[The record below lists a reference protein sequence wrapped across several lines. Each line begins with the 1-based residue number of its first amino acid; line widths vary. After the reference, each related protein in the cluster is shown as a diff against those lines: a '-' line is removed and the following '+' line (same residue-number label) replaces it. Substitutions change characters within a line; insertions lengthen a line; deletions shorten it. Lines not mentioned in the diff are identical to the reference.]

1 MKKLAFAFLALFLA
15 VGMGRAEDRSL
26 VDISNHARFS
36 RDAVVATMDSG
47 TWNLDRAQGEPS
59 IGKEKN
65 LPVIF
70 AGVGALA
77 LGLYLATTSS
87 QSVTFSIIDPFT
99 GQPINSTI
107 SARSNGRLGGG
118 IGLAG
123 LGGVLLW
130 KGGLF

>member
-1 MKKLAFAFLALFLA
+1 MKKLAFAFIALFLT
-15 VGMGRAEDRSL
+15 VGMGRAEDRTL
-26 VDISNHARFS
+26 ADISNDARFS
-36 RDAVVATMDSG
+36 RDAVVATMASG

-59 IGKEKN
+59 IGKEKSM
-65 LPVIF
+65 PVIF
-70 AGVGALA
+70 AGVGAIA

-87 QSVTFSIIDPFT
+87 QSVTITNPLDPNN
-99 GQPINSTI
+99 PITI

-118 IGLAG
+118 IGLSA

>member
-36 RDAVVATMDSG
+36 RDAVVVTMDSG
-47 TWNLDRAQGEPS
+47 TWTLDRAQGEPS

-77 LGLYLATTSS
+77 LGLYLASTSS
-87 QSVTFSIIDPFT
+87 ETVSFTDPFNP
-99 GQPINSTI
+99 GQTI
-107 SARSNGRLGGG
+107 DITARSNGRLGGG